1 MEQLHCLRTARR
13 AILVSVVF
21 CVLIVIGLILL
32 RDLLI
37 GFFLSAPQLNGLIIG
52 IGILGFVLCF
62 RQLAGILRECRV
74 LRNVSNALQDN
85 SLEKLKSD
93 LRTDGVQ
100 GLVRNRCSSVL
111 AIENRTGLVMEIA
124 PLLADLDAEYEEN
137 KASIV
142 RYLLG
147 VMVLLGLIGTF
158 WGLLSTVSGV
168 KDVLFALQP
177 EKIDDPVAFL
187 TQFKSSISGMLG
199 GLSTAFS
206 TSLFGLAG
214 SVLVGFVDIQT
225 RQARSRLHAD
235 LDYFVVTSMVPA
247 TFEPPTVQMSVQP
260 TVEPALAPKF
270 DYLVSSLLDRID
282 VLGHHTK
289 DLLEE
294 TRKSRES
301 IEKSGHE
308 MREIFESEDR
318 LVNKIVS
325 IGLANLRGNA
335 VQIVDG
341 TAEKTRKESS

>member
-1 MEQLHCLRTARR
+1 ML
-13 AILVSVVF
+13 ISVIF
-21 CVLIVIGLILL
+21 CVLIAVGLILL
-32 RDLLI
+32 RDLLT
-37 GFFLSAPQLNGLIIG
+37 GFFFSAPQLNGLIIG
-52 IGILGFVLCF
+52 IGMFGFVLCF
-62 RQLAGILRECRV
+62 RQLSRIMHECAV
-74 LRNVSNALQDN
+74 LRNVSNVLQDS

-93 LRTDGVQ
+93 LWADGAQ

-111 AIENRTGLVMEIA
+111 AIGNRAGLIMEIA
-124 PLLADLDAEYEEN
+124 PLLADVDAEYEEN
-137 KASIV
+137 KASVV

-158 WGLLSTVSGV
+158 WGLLGTVSGV

-235 LDYFVVTSMVPA
+235 LDYFVVTSMLPA
-247 TFEPPTVQMSVQP
+247 SVETPTVQMQP
-260 TVEPALAPKF
+260 VESALTPKF
-270 DYLVSSLLDRID
+270 DYLVNSLLDRID
-282 VLGHHTK
+282 VLGNHTR

-335 VQIVDG
+335 AQIVDG